1 VRYLNPQEFIQ
12 KRFAGRVKPNWRIAV
27 ICFRDLEGSGTLIK
41 KLHAVPMRQNI
52 LWGMDL
58 PSDRPYVYEAHIG
71 GNPVGV
77 VSGCWWGGPQ
87 TAILVEELACI
98 GVEYIIGFG
107 AAGSISRDLPKCS
120 QITASKGLVTDG
132 TSRAYTKADSIS
144 ADSELLEMLQSIKG
158 DLKHEVITISIATI
172 DAIYQ
177 ETDVAVREW
186 VNLGAQAINM
196 ETTPLYAA
204 SDLCG
209 VKSLWLGLISDCLL
223 DDNWDSWW
231 DVPNLHNLNED
242 AADTTTALLE
252 SLLFK
257 TR

>member
-1 VRYLNPQEFIQ
+1 
-12 KRFAGRVKPNWRIAV
+12 
-27 ICFRDLEGSGTLIK
+27 
-41 KLHAVPMRQNI
+41 M
-52 LWGMDL
+52 
-58 PSDRPYVYEAHIG
+58 SDEEKNSWHQRRGARPYVYEASIG
-71 GNPVGV
+71 GNPVGI
-77 VSGCWWGGPQ
+77 VSGCWWGGPR

-120 QITASKGLVTDG
+120 QIVAAKGLVTDG
-132 TSRAYTKADSIS
+132 TSRAYTKADSVS
-144 ADSELLEMLQSIKG
+144 ADSELIEMLLSIE
-158 DLKHEVITISIATI
+158 DNLKREVIPVTIATI

-209 VKSLWLGLISDCLL
+209 VKSLWLGPISDCLL

-231 DVPNLHNLNED
+231 DVPDPDKLDGD
-242 AADTTTALLE
+242 AADITTALLE
-252 SLLFK
+252 SLLSQA
-257 TR
+257 R